1 MISRRRF
8 VGTSL
13 AAGAAFAME
22 SLWEGDLAADV
33 ASTRKMPLTAFKD
46 PLPIPPVLR
55 PHELLDGP
63 DALRIS
69 LRASSHRLHSE
80 LPPTVLWGYDGQVP
94 GPTIDVERGQRLRV
108 EYVNDLPADLDYPVT
123 AVLAPK
129 GTQNR
134 PGRDGRPADSNVAAL
149 RPWTVT
155 HLHGGRTAAGSDGWT
170 ENAVFPGQSTV
181 CVYDNDQPAT
191 MLWYHDHALGITRYN
206 IYAGLAGLYII
217 RDPKEASLGLPAGN
231 FEIPLVIRDLNLDS
245 DPDGTLTGRL
255 LHKVTDD
262 TMEFFGPLTSV
273 NGTIWPYVDV
283 EARQYRVRVLNAS
296 NSRTYRLVLV
306 DDQGTNLLEHVTQ
319 IGTDGGLLGSPVSVP
334 ADGLTLAP
342 AERAD
347 LIVDFRRFSGHR
359 LLLVNTAAAPF
370 KGAKF
375 DRAPGTPDDE
385 QRLPY
390 PQVMEFRVSPQWVDD
405 PFAMPALLSD
415 FRRVSGADL
424 PANCVH
430 RMVALVK
437 HEVNDRDVFMLH
449 ELLPSSAPSSGE
461 SLIAIQDES
470 GVVTNYR
477 TAAESFEDTVNFFV
491 AEGATEVWH
500 FLNLTKSTHPMHV
513 HLVQFQA
520 IARDLYDVSGL
531 DGKTFATRSP
541 LRFKRRLELAANEL
555 GPKDTIRV
563 NPGERVSVAM
573 TFQGY
578 AGRYMYHCHMLE
590 HEDMD
595 MMRPFVVMPAAAMT
609 AMGMASTMGN
619 SRAAMPG
626 MKM

>member
-22 SLWEGDLAADV
+22 QLWDGQAA
-33 ASTRKMPLTAFKD
+33 AIAAPAPPMPLTPFKD
-46 PLPIPPVLR
+46 RLPLPPVLR
-55 PHELLDGP
+55 PHETRDGLES
-63 DALRIS
+63 LRIS
-69 LRASSHRLHSE
+69 LRATNRRLHSE
-80 LPPTVLWGYDGQVP
+80 LPPTGLWGYDGCVP
-94 GPTIDVERGQRLRV
+94 GPTIEVRRGQRLRV
-108 EYVNDLPADLDYPVT
+108 EYVNELPADQDFPIT

-134 PGRDGRPADSNVAAL
+134 PGREGRLPDSNVTAL

-170 ENAVFPGQSTV
+170 ENAVYPGQSTL
-181 CVYDNDQPAT
+181 CSYDNDQPAT
-191 MLWYHDHALGITRYN
+191 MLWYHDHALGITRFN

-217 RDPKEASLGLPAGN
+217 RDPEEQSLGLPAGKY
-231 FEIPLVIRDLNLDS
+231 EIPLVIQDCNLDS
-245 DPDGTLTGRL
+245 APDGRLSGRL

-262 TMEFFGPLTSV
+262 TVEFFGPFTTV
-273 NGTIWPYVDV
+273 NGTIWPYASV
-283 EARQYRVRVLNAS
+283 EARQYRLRVLNAS
-296 NSRTYRLVLV
+296 NSRTYRLVLL
-306 DDQGTNLLEHVTQ
+306 DEHGTNLMDRVTQ
-319 IGTDGGLLGSPVSVP
+319 IGTDGGLQAAPVSP
-334 ADGLTLAP
+334 PGDGLILAS

-347 LIVDFRRFSGHR
+347 LIVDFRRFSGQR

-375 DRAPGTPDDE
+375 DHASGLPDPDY
-385 QRLPY
+385 LVPY
-390 PQVMEFRVSPQWVDD
+390 PQVMEFRVSSDRTDD
-405 PFAMPALLSD
+405 PFVMPARLSS
-415 FRRVSGADL
+415 FRRLSAADT
-424 PANCVH
+424 ANSIH
-430 RMVALVK
+430 RMVGLVK
-437 HEVNDRDVFMLH
+437 HEIDGRDMFMLH
-449 ELLPSSAPSSGE
+449 ELLPSPVPRPGE
-461 SLIAIQDES
+461 PLISIQDES

-477 TAAESFEDTVNFFV
+477 TAAERFEDTVNFIV
-491 AEGATEVWH
+491 AEGSTEVWH

-520 IARDLYDVSGL
+520 IDRDLYDVSGF
-531 DGKTFATRSP
+531 DGKTLATKSP
-541 LRFKRRLELAANEL
+541 VRFKRRLALAANEL

-563 NPGERVSVAM
+563 NPGERVSIALK
-573 TFQGY
+573 FQGY
-578 AGRYMYHCHMLE
+578 TGRYMYHCHMLE

-609 AMGMASTMGN
+609 AMGMRTEN
-619 SRAAMPG
+619 SRMPMRA